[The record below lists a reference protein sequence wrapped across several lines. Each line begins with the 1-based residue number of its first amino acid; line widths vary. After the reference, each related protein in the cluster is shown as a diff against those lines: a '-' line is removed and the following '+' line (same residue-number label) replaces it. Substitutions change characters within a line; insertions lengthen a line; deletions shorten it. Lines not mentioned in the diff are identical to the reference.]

1 SALLETLD
9 PEQNSQ
15 FIDHYLDLRLD
26 LSKVLFICTA
36 NILDSIPGP
45 LVDRMDVLRLSGYI
59 AEEKLARAKNH
70 LWPRQLERAGLKR
83 SQLRITDKA
92 LRLVIE
98 GYARES
104 GVRNLEKQLAKLV
117 RKSVIHLLD

>member
-1 SALLETLD
+1 
-9 PEQNSQ
+9 
-15 FIDHYLDLRLD
+15 
-26 LSKVLFICTA
+26 
-36 NILDSIPGP
+36 
-45 LVDRMDVLRLSGYI
+45 MDVIRLSGYI
-59 AEEKLARAKNH
+59 AEEKLAIAKNH

-117 RKSVIHLLD
+117 RKSVIRLLDAPDQKISIRPADLKELLGTPVFRPEKVLKGIGGR